1 MRRFKENTKM
11 NALPNTSTLTPEE
24 IQGKLDALVTE
35 VQSHAPSFLGRF
47 SQNKQQR
54 AFIRRFS
61 FQTSFND
68 PILSLFDAAGVACPH
83 KRNMVDAFTMAV
95 NYALDPAADYTVGQ
109 LAKALGLSG
118 KILTSDTPISE
129 KCKSRRLTVNNVLRI
144 LGKECTN
151 IGLQSAKAIG
161 YFSAANIIA
170 RKSITGACDDHA
182 YTYVSYGY
190 GETHQIKTA
199 FVQGEK
205 HPFKSGRETV
215 FSYDSLSSLAGAKRL
230 TPFELSA
237 DDEAKCGF
245 YLGITAKQIREYT
258 DDAIA
263 NKKHCKEELALLA
276 CLSGFT
282 SYVDEW
288 EELNVYAFEFL
299 ELTKALEAAKTA
311 QEQESNR
318 RLAEAMASV
327 FDSPSV
333 TTSDNAPE
341 AAKASAEGVTAD
353 KVLESAGAKESTE
366 AATTESAGA
375 NESAEKEPF
384 GFYFGIGGK
393 DAASVNAVLFP
404 DNKDAPKK
412 INIGEVVNKGI
423 SLGIDTLYGRITV
436 GELANLLG
444 IGGHIAESSDWLI
457 RTALDRKEKEEAVRK
472 ARGLDEKLPACQ
484 QVNACMDADHLC
496 TYLGK
501 TDGTLGADSAKG
513 LGYFAAA
520 YYLAQKTKHSF
531 AADRMYFYSNRK
543 SPIRT
548 GFVNGQTVFAVCSF
562 PYISCRESGTYQ
574 IAGEYR
580 NAGGE
585 LIHLNEEQQAK
596 WGFEWGITAEQ
607 LQDFTNKAPELKLI
621 VGEINGHIAGFPL
634 FDKTALNQ
642 LYCLNAFVQY
652 VAKWE
657 DRNREGFESP
667 EATSDAAAPTT
678 AEAVATAEP
687 AHEIEP
693 TESAGSTEAPA
704 ESAPEVKSAS
714 AEDSDA
720 PEADKSSATEAKECA
735 KPAPELAPAE
745 DAANESAG
753 APKIS
758 FMEHILFYTDHSGEM
773 YETLEAGCEEVPRFR
788 VDLLK
793 NVQMATILAKFP
805 ADDDLMLCELARA
818 LGIRD
823 EVPNYLNR
831 VYRSFIEL
839 YQKES
844 EDRRRSGLADTTPAN
859 AAVKF
864 TLTADTICRL
874 LGKAAGTLSTT
885 SAKAIGYFAATFLIT
900 QKCDS
905 NCAADHCYLY
915 SNFGQCVIKTGFVNG
930 QTVFNVSS
938 LPYFGEYGSF
948 FSALKRA
955 GLKPLHLTEEQI
967 AKCGFSFGVTADQL
981 MTFADKAP
989 KEKLAGVKLYSKGA
1003 TDCFT
1008 ILAAFADYVSEW
1020 EAQHRKG
1027 IEKINEWEA
1036 QHRKG
1041 IKAAGTKGND
1051 SADLGKTAEP
1061 KERAGTTEATQVE
1074 STESAKSAGTTA
1086 STSAEDTE
1094 SAGAAE
1100 QADDPAPL
1108 VAYFDQLLSES
1119 TEQSDGPEATDE
1131 QEALQDYFKGM
1142 LADDTVTGPS
1152 ESTGGALAP
1161 AGSAALTVPAIV
1173 PTLVPI
1179 VANRAAPSILR
1190 AVSLGLSPDAGANE
1204 EPEALEATPLETT
1217 GSDPLAPA
1225 CGKVTH
1231 LSFEYFGH
1239 RYQLDY
1245 SDKGWRWTF
1254 DDYKDQCGRG
1264 FCFKSNGMTLDEM
1277 LKIGLLSTDARYL
1290 GELVAY
1296 VENEHQINLGQFA
1309 CTDLEE
1315 ATRQYIWGPSFG
1327 AEDLP
1332 AAKLLGVKIYLPVY
1346 KSHGHMNLES
1356 RFEQADWQIDIAA
1369 YSVPLLCSAGFSKA
1383 NAAEFIKGWT
1393 NAILWRAEEEL
1404 DRAQTSAT
1412 AYDDDYTS
1420 DAGDFDDIPF

>member
-1 MRRFKENTKM
+1 M

-24 IQGKLDALVTE
+24 IQAKLDALVTE
-35 VQSHAPSFLGRF
+35 VQSHSPSFLGRF
-47 SQNKQQR
+47 SPNKQQR

-118 KILTSDTPISE
+118 KILTSATPISE

-258 DDAIA
+258 DNAIA
-263 NKKHCKEELALLA
+263 NKKHCKKELALLA

-282 SYVDEW
+282 SYIDEW
-288 EELNVYAFEFL
+288 EELNAYAFEFL
-299 ELTKALEAAKTA
+299 ELTKALEAAKA
-311 QEQESNR
+311 LES
-318 RLAEAMASV
+318 V
-327 FDSPSV
+327 
-333 TTSDNAPE
+333 
-341 AAKASAEGVTAD
+341 KASAEGVAAPEQAPAVETTD
-353 KVLESAGAKESTE
+353 KALESAGAKESHEAATVTAPAPKTE

-375 NESAEKEPF
+375 NESADEESF
-384 GFYFGIGGK
+384 GFYYGIGGK

-412 INIGEVVNKGI
+412 INIGEIVNKGI
-423 SLGIDTLYGRITV
+423 FLGMDTLYGRITV

-444 IGGHIAESSDWLI
+444 IGGHITESSDWLLG
-457 RTALDRKEKEEAVRK
+457 TARERAEKEKAVRK
-472 ARGLDEKLPACQ
+472 ARGLDEKLPACKR
-484 QVNACMDADHLC
+484 VNACMDADHLC

-520 YYLAQKTKHSF
+520 YYLAQKAKHSF

-562 PYISCRESGTYQ
+562 PYISCRESGAYQ

-667 EATSDAAAPTT
+667 NTTSDAAAPTT

-687 AHEIEP
+687 ANEIEP
-693 TESAGSTEAPA
+693 TEPAGSTEAPA
-704 ESAPEVKSAS
+704 ESAPAGKSAG
-714 AEDSDA
+714 AEDSTA
-720 PEADKSSATEAKECA
+720 PEADKASATEAPEAPEAKECA

-745 DAANESAG
+745 AAANESAG
-753 APKIS
+753 APKFS
-758 FMEHILFYTDHSGEM
+758 FMEHILFYTQHSGEM
-773 YETLEAGCEEVPRFR
+773 WESLKAGCEEVPRGA
-788 VDLLK
+788 DLEDIAFT
-793 NVQMATILAKFP
+793 ATVLAKFP
-805 ADDDLMLCELARA
+805 ADEDLKLWQMAEI

-839 YQKES
+839 YQAEEEERS
-844 EDRRRSGLADTTPAN
+844 RRGLADSTPAG

-874 LGKAAGTLSTT
+874 LGKDAGALSTT
-885 SAKAIGYFAATFLIT
+885 SAKAVGYFAAAFLIA
-900 QKCDS
+900 QRCDF

-915 SNFGQCVIKTGFVNG
+915 VNFNQCVIKTGFVNG

-938 LPYFGEYGSF
+938 LPYFGEYGTF
-948 FSALKRA
+948 FSALERA

-981 MTFADKAP
+981 MTFAAKAP

-1003 TDCFT
+1003 VNCFT

-1020 EAQHRKG
+1020 EAQHKKG
-1027 IEKINEWEA
+1027 IEEINEWEA
-1036 QHRKG
+1036 QQRIG
-1041 IKAAGTKGND
+1041 IKATGTTMAAPAESPKSVISD
-1051 SADLGKTAEP
+1051 DLGKTAEP
-1061 KERAGTTEATQVE
+1061 KESAGSAEATQVE
-1074 STESAKSAGTTA
+1074 STEAAGTTA
-1086 STSAEDTE
+1086 STSAESTKATE

-1100 QADDPAPL
+1100 QGADPAPL

-1119 TEQSDGPEATDE
+1119 TEPNDGPETTQE
-1131 QEALQDYFKGM
+1131 QALQDYFKGM
-1142 LADDTVTGPS
+1142 LADDTISGPS

-1161 AGSAALTVPAIV
+1161 AGSAALTVPATT

-1204 EPEALEATPLETT
+1204 EPEALEATPLEAT
-1217 GSDPLAPA
+1217 SSHPLAPA
-1225 CGKVTH
+1225 CGQVTR
-1231 LSFEYFGH
+1231 LSFKYYGH
-1239 RYQLDY
+1239 RYRLDY

-1264 FCFKSNGMTLDEM
+1264 FCFKADGMTLAEM
-1277 LKIGLLSTDARYL
+1277 LKSGLLGTDARYL

-1309 CTDLEE
+1309 CHDLEE
-1315 ATRQYIWGPSFG
+1315 ATRSYVWCRGFG
-1327 AEDLP
+1327 DEDLP
-1332 AAKLLGVKIYLPVY
+1332 AAKLLGVKIYLPIY
-1346 KSHGHMNLES
+1346 KSHGRMNLES
-1356 RFEQADWQIDIAA
+1356 RFEQADWQIDITA
-1369 YSVPLLCSAGFSKA
+1369 YSAPLLCSAGFSKA

-1412 AYDDDYTS
+1412 AYDDDYTT
-1420 DAGDFDDIPF
+1420 DAGDFNDIPF

>member
-35 VQSHAPSFLGRF
+35 VQYHAPSFLGRF

-129 KCKSRRLTVNNVLRI
+129 KCKSRCLAPNRVIRI
-144 LGKECTN
+144 LGKEWTN

-263 NKKHCKEELALLA
+263 NKKHCKEDLALLA

-318 RLAEAMASV
+318 RLAEAMAAV

-353 KVLESAGAKESTE
+353 KVLESAGAKESHE
-366 AATTESAGA
+366 ATSVTAPAPAPAPKAETATTESAGTNDGA
-375 NESAEKEPF
+375 DKEPF

-444 IGGHIAESSDWLI
+444 IGGHIAESSDWLMG
-457 RTALDRKEKEEAVRK
+457 TARDRKEKEEAVRK

-484 QVNACMDADHLC
+484 RVNACMDADHLC

-520 YYLAQKTKHSF
+520 YYLAQKAKHSF

-687 AHEIEP
+687 DNEIEP
-693 TESAGSTEAPA
+693 TESAGSTEAPT

-720 PEADKSSATEAKECA
+720 TEADKSSATEAKECA

-745 DAANESAG
+745 DAAN
-753 APKIS
+753 
-758 FMEHILFYTDHSGEM
+758 
-773 YETLEAGCEEVPRFR
+773 
-788 VDLLK
+788 
-793 NVQMATILAKFP
+793 
-805 ADDDLMLCELARA
+805 
-818 LGIRD
+818 
-823 EVPNYLNR
+823 
-831 VYRSFIEL
+831 
-839 YQKES
+839 
-844 EDRRRSGLADTTPAN
+844 
-859 AAVKF
+859 
-864 TLTADTICRL
+864 
-874 LGKAAGTLSTT
+874 
-885 SAKAIGYFAATFLIT
+885 
-900 QKCDS
+900 
-905 NCAADHCYLY
+905 
-915 SNFGQCVIKTGFVNG
+915 
-930 QTVFNVSS
+930 
-938 LPYFGEYGSF
+938 
-948 FSALKRA
+948 
-955 GLKPLHLTEEQI
+955 
-967 AKCGFSFGVTADQL
+967 
-981 MTFADKAP
+981 
-989 KEKLAGVKLYSKGA
+989 
-1003 TDCFT
+1003 
-1008 ILAAFADYVSEW
+1008 
-1020 EAQHRKG
+1020 
-1027 IEKINEWEA
+1027 
-1036 QHRKG
+1036 
-1041 IKAAGTKGND
+1041 
-1051 SADLGKTAEP
+1051 
-1061 KERAGTTEATQVE
+1061 
-1074 STESAKSAGTTA
+1074 
-1086 STSAEDTE
+1086 E

-1142 LADDTVTGPS
+1142 LADDTISGPS
-1152 ESTGGALAP
+1152 ESTGAALST
-1161 AGSAALTVPAIV
+1161 AGSTALTVPA
-1173 PTLVPI
+1173 TAPI
-1179 VANRAAPSILR
+1179 LFPETAIAVNRAAPNIFR
-1190 AVSLGLSPDAGANE
+1190 AVNAGLCTIAPKFSTDEP
-1204 EPEALEATPLETT
+1204 EPEALEATPLEAA
-1217 GSDPLAPA
+1217 GAGPLAPER
-1225 CGKVTH
+1225 GQIEH

-1245 SDKGWRWTF
+1245 SNEGWRWTF

-1264 FCFKSNGMTLDEM
+1264 FCFKSNGMTLAEM

-1332 AAKLLGVKIYLPVY
+1332 AAKLLGVKIYLPIY
-1346 KSHGHMNLES
+1346 KSNGRMNLES

-1404 DRAQTSAT
+1404 DRAQTSVT

>member
-129 KCKSRRLTVNNVLRI
+129 KCKSRRLTVNNVIRI
-144 LGKECTN
+144 LGKEWTN

-299 ELTKALEAAKTA
+299 ELTKALEAAKA
-311 QEQESNR
+311 LES
-318 RLAEAMASV
+318 V
-327 FDSPSV
+327 
-333 TTSDNAPE
+333 
-341 AAKASAEGVTAD
+341 KASAEGVAAPEPVPEVETTD
-353 KVLESAGAKESTE
+353 KALESAGAKESHE
-366 AATTESAGA
+366 ATSVTAPAPKAETATTESAGTNDGA
-375 NESAEKEPF
+375 DKEPF

-404 DNKDAPKK
+404 DDKDAPKK

-423 SLGIDTLYGRITV
+423 FLGMDALSGRITV

-444 IGGHIAESSDWLI
+444 IGGHIAESSDWLMG
-457 RTALDRKEKEEAVRK
+457 TARDRKEKEEAVRK

-678 AEAVATAEP
+678 AETVTTAEP

-693 TESAGSTEAPA
+693 TESAGSTEATA

-720 PEADKSSATEAKECA
+720 PEADKSSATEAKE
-735 KPAPELAPAE
+735 
-745 DAANESAG
+745 
-753 APKIS
+753 
-758 FMEHILFYTDHSGEM
+758 
-773 YETLEAGCEEVPRFR
+773 
-788 VDLLK
+788 
-793 NVQMATILAKFP
+793 
-805 ADDDLMLCELARA
+805 
-818 LGIRD
+818 
-823 EVPNYLNR
+823 
-831 VYRSFIEL
+831 
-839 YQKES
+839 
-844 EDRRRSGLADTTPAN
+844 
-859 AAVKF
+859 
-864 TLTADTICRL
+864 
-874 LGKAAGTLSTT
+874 
-885 SAKAIGYFAATFLIT
+885 
-900 QKCDS
+900 
-905 NCAADHCYLY
+905 
-915 SNFGQCVIKTGFVNG
+915 
-930 QTVFNVSS
+930 
-938 LPYFGEYGSF
+938 
-948 FSALKRA
+948 
-955 GLKPLHLTEEQI
+955 
-967 AKCGFSFGVTADQL
+967 
-981 MTFADKAP
+981 
-989 KEKLAGVKLYSKGA
+989 
-1003 TDCFT
+1003 
-1008 ILAAFADYVSEW
+1008 
-1020 EAQHRKG
+1020 
-1027 IEKINEWEA
+1027 
-1036 QHRKG
+1036 
-1041 IKAAGTKGND
+1041 
-1051 SADLGKTAEP
+1051 
-1061 KERAGTTEATQVE
+1061 RAGTAEATQVE
-1074 STESAKSAGTTA
+1074 STESAESAGTTA

-1119 TEQSDGPEATDE
+1119 TEQSDGPELTNE
-1131 QEALQDYFKGM
+1131 QALQDYFKGM
-1142 LADDTVTGPS
+1142 LADDTISGPS
-1152 ESTGGALAP
+1152 ESTGAALST
-1161 AGSAALTVPAIV
+1161 AGSTALTVPA
-1173 PTLVPI
+1173 TAPI
-1179 VANRAAPSILR
+1179 LFPETAIAVNRAAPNIFR
-1190 AVSLGLSPDAGANE
+1190 AVNAGLCTIAPKFSTDE
-1204 EPEALEATPLETT
+1204 SEPEALEATPLEAA
-1217 GSDPLAPA
+1217 GAGPLAPER
-1225 CGKVTH
+1225 GQIEH

-1245 SDKGWRWTF
+1245 SNEGWRWTF

-1264 FCFKSNGMTLDEM
+1264 FCFKSNGMTLAEM

-1332 AAKLLGVKIYLPVY
+1332 AAKLLGVKIYLPIY
-1346 KSHGHMNLES
+1346 KSHGRINLES

-1404 DRAQTSAT
+1404 SRT
-1412 AYDDDYTS
+1412 AGSSNEAPEPD
-1420 DAGDFDDIPF
+1420 DFDDIPF

>member
-1 MRRFKENTKM
+1 M

-129 KCKSRRLTVNNVLRI
+129 KCKSRCLAPNRVIRI
-144 LGKECTN
+144 LGKEWTN

-190 GETHQIKTA
+190 GDTYQIKTA

-263 NKKHCKEELALLA
+263 NKKHCKEDLALLA

-299 ELTKALEAAKTA
+299 ELNKALEAAKTA

-353 KVLESAGAKESTE
+353 KALESAGAKESHE
-366 AATTESAGA
+366 ATSVTAPAPKAETATTESAGTNDGA
-375 NESAEKEPF
+375 DKEPF

-501 TDGTLGADSAKG
+501 TDGTLSADSAKG

-520 YYLAQKTKHSF
+520 YYLAQKAKHSF

-678 AEAVATAEP
+678 AEAVDTAEP

-720 PEADKSSATEAKECA
+720 PEADKSSATEAKE
-735 KPAPELAPAE
+735 
-745 DAANESAG
+745 
-753 APKIS
+753 
-758 FMEHILFYTDHSGEM
+758 
-773 YETLEAGCEEVPRFR
+773 
-788 VDLLK
+788 
-793 NVQMATILAKFP
+793 
-805 ADDDLMLCELARA
+805 
-818 LGIRD
+818 
-823 EVPNYLNR
+823 
-831 VYRSFIEL
+831 
-839 YQKES
+839 
-844 EDRRRSGLADTTPAN
+844 
-859 AAVKF
+859 
-864 TLTADTICRL
+864 
-874 LGKAAGTLSTT
+874 
-885 SAKAIGYFAATFLIT
+885 
-900 QKCDS
+900 
-905 NCAADHCYLY
+905 
-915 SNFGQCVIKTGFVNG
+915 
-930 QTVFNVSS
+930 
-938 LPYFGEYGSF
+938 
-948 FSALKRA
+948 
-955 GLKPLHLTEEQI
+955 
-967 AKCGFSFGVTADQL
+967 
-981 MTFADKAP
+981 
-989 KEKLAGVKLYSKGA
+989 
-1003 TDCFT
+1003 
-1008 ILAAFADYVSEW
+1008 
-1020 EAQHRKG
+1020 
-1027 IEKINEWEA
+1027 
-1036 QHRKG
+1036 
-1041 IKAAGTKGND
+1041 
-1051 SADLGKTAEP
+1051 
-1061 KERAGTTEATQVE
+1061 RAGTAEATQVE
-1074 STESAKSAGTTA
+1074 STESAESAGTTA

-1100 QADDPAPL
+1100 QDDAPAPL

-1161 AGSAALTVPAIV
+1161 AGSAALTVPATV

-1179 VANRAAPSILR
+1179 VANRAAPSIFR

-1204 EPEALEATPLETT
+1204 EPEALEATPLEAA
-1217 GSDPLAPA
+1217 GAGPLAPER
-1225 CGKVTH
+1225 GQIEH

-1245 SDKGWRWTF
+1245 SNEGWRWTF

-1264 FCFKSNGMTLDEM
+1264 FCFKSNGMTLAEM

-1309 CTDLEE
+1309 CTDLED

-1332 AAKLLGVKIYLPVY
+1332 AAKLLGVKIYLPIY
-1346 KSHGHMNLES
+1346 KSHGRMNLES

>member
-1 MRRFKENTKM
+1 MTT
-11 NALPNTSTLTPEE
+11 LLNTSTLTPEE

-118 KILTSDTPISE
+118 KILSSDTPISE
-129 KCKSRRLTVNNVLRI
+129 KCKSRCLAPNRVIRI
-144 LGKECTN
+144 LGKEWTN

-282 SYVDEW
+282 SYIDEW

-299 ELTKALEAAKTA
+299 ELTKALEAAKA
-311 QEQESNR
+311 LES
-318 RLAEAMASV
+318 V
-327 FDSPSV
+327 
-333 TTSDNAPE
+333 
-341 AAKASAEGVTAD
+341 KASAEGVAAPEPVPEVETTD
-353 KVLESAGAKESTE
+353 KALESAGAKESHKATSVTAPDPKAE
-366 AATTESAGA
+366 TATTESTGTTDGA
-375 NESAEKEPF
+375 DKEPF

-423 SLGIDTLYGRITV
+423 FLGMDALSGRITV

-444 IGGHIAESSDWLI
+444 IGGHIAESSDWLMG
-457 RTALDRKEKEEAVRK
+457 TARDRKEKEEAVRK

-484 QVNACMDADHLC
+484 RVNACMDVDHLC

-520 YYLAQKTKHSF
+520 YYLAQKAKHSF

-678 AEAVATAEP
+678 AEDVDTAEP

-704 ESAPEVKSAS
+704 EAAPAVKSAG
-714 AEDSDA
+714 AEDSTA
-720 PEADKSSATEAKECA
+720 PETDKTSVTEV
-735 KPAPELAPAE
+735 
-745 DAANESAG
+745 
-753 APKIS
+753 
-758 FMEHILFYTDHSGEM
+758 T
-773 YETLEAGCEEVPRFR
+773 EV
-788 VDLLK
+788 
-793 NVQMATILAKFP
+793 T
-805 ADDDLMLCELARA
+805 
-818 LGIRD
+818 
-823 EVPNYLNR
+823 
-831 VYRSFIEL
+831 
-839 YQKES
+839 
-844 EDRRRSGLADTTPAN
+844 
-859 AAVKF
+859 
-864 TLTADTICRL
+864 
-874 LGKAAGTLSTT
+874 
-885 SAKAIGYFAATFLIT
+885 
-900 QKCDS
+900 
-905 NCAADHCYLY
+905 
-915 SNFGQCVIKTGFVNG
+915 
-930 QTVFNVSS
+930 
-938 LPYFGEYGSF
+938 
-948 FSALKRA
+948 
-955 GLKPLHLTEEQI
+955 
-967 AKCGFSFGVTADQL
+967 
-981 MTFADKAP
+981 
-989 KEKLAGVKLYSKGA
+989 
-1003 TDCFT
+1003 
-1008 ILAAFADYVSEW
+1008 
-1020 EAQHRKG
+1020 
-1027 IEKINEWEA
+1027 
-1036 QHRKG
+1036 
-1041 IKAAGTKGND
+1041 
-1051 SADLGKTAEP
+1051 
-1061 KERAGTTEATQVE
+1061 
-1074 STESAKSAGTTA
+1074 
-1086 STSAEDTE
+1086 
-1094 SAGAAE
+1094 GAAE

-1119 TEQSDGPEATDE
+1119 TEQSDGPELTNE
-1131 QEALQDYFKGM
+1131 QALQDYFKGM

-1161 AGSAALTVPAIV
+1161 AGSAALTVPATV

-1179 VANRAAPSILR
+1179 VANKAAPSILR
-1190 AVSLGLSPDAGANE
+1190 AVSLGMTPDAGAAESAGANE
-1204 EPEALEATPLETT
+1204 EPEALEATPLEAA
-1217 GSDPLAPA
+1217 GAGPLAPER
-1225 CGKVTH
+1225 GQIEH
-1231 LSFEYFGH
+1231 LSFEYYGH

-1264 FCFKSNGMTLDEM
+1264 FCFKSNGMTLAEM

-1346 KSHGHMNLES
+1346 KSNGRMNLES
-1356 RFEQADWQIDIAA
+1356 RFEQADWQIDITA

>member
-11 NALPNTSTLTPEE
+11 NARPNTSTLTPEE

-299 ELTKALEAAKTA
+299 ELTKALEAAKA
-311 QEQESNR
+311 
-318 RLAEAMASV
+318 
-327 FDSPSV
+327 
-333 TTSDNAPE
+333 
-341 AAKASAEGVTAD
+341 
-353 KVLESAGAKESTE
+353 LESAGAKESHE
-366 AATTESAGA
+366 ATSVTAPAPKAETATTESAGTNDGA
-375 NESAEKEPF
+375 DKEPF

-444 IGGHIAESSDWLI
+444 IGGHIAESSDWLMG
-457 RTALDRKEKEEAVRK
+457 TARDRKEKEEAVRK

-484 QVNACMDADHLC
+484 RVNACMDADHLC

-520 YYLAQKTKHSF
+520 YYLAQKAKHSF

-687 AHEIEP
+687 ANEIEP

-788 VDLLK
+788 VNLFK
-793 NVQMATILAKFP
+793 NVQMATVLAKFP
-805 ADDDLMLCELARA
+805 ADDDLTLCQLARA

-839 YQKES
+839 YQKER

-938 LPYFGEYGSF
+938 LPYFGEYDTF

-1051 SADLGKTAEP
+1051 SDDLGKTAEP
-1061 KERAGTTEATQVE
+1061 KERAGTAEATQVE
-1074 STESAKSAGTTA
+1074 STESAESAGTTA

-1108 VAYFDQLLSES
+1108 VAYFDQLLSEP

-1142 LADDTVTGPS
+1142 LADDTISGPS
-1152 ESTGGALAP
+1152 ESTGAAIAP
-1161 AGSAALTVPAIV
+1161 AGAPALTVPATV

-1179 VANRAAPSILR
+1179 VANKAAPSILR
-1190 AVSLGLSPDAGANE
+1190 AVSLGMTPDAGAAESAGANK
-1204 EPEALEATPLETT
+1204 EPEALEATPLEAA
-1217 GSDPLAPA
+1217 GAGPLAPER
-1225 CGKVTH
+1225 GQIEH

-1245 SDKGWRWTF
+1245 SNEGWRWTF

-1332 AAKLLGVKIYLPVY
+1332 AAKLLGVKIYLPIY
-1346 KSHGHMNLES
+1346 KSHGRMNLES
-1356 RFEQADWQIDIAA
+1356 RFEQADWQIDITA

-1393 NAILWRAEEEL
+1393 NAILWHAEEEL
-1404 DRAQTSAT
+1404 DRAPTSAT
-1412 AYDDDYTS
+1412 TDAPDEFDSSTIFDEPDDST
-1420 DAGDFDDIPF
+1420 DFDDIPF

>member
-129 KCKSRRLTVNNVLRI
+129 KCKSRCLAPNRVIRI
-144 LGKECTN
+144 LGKEWTN

-190 GETHQIKTA
+190 GDTYQIKTA

-299 ELTKALEAAKTA
+299 ELNKALEAAKTA

-353 KVLESAGAKESTE
+353 KALESAGAKESHE
-366 AATTESAGA
+366 ATSVTAPAPKAETATTESAGTNDGA
-375 NESAEKEPF
+375 DKEPF

-404 DNKDAPKK
+404 DNKDATKK

-501 TDGTLGADSAKG
+501 TDGTLSADSAKG

-520 YYLAQKTKHSF
+520 YYLAQKAKHSF

-678 AEAVATAEP
+678 AEAVDTAEP

-704 ESAPEVKSAS
+704 EAAPAVKSAG
-714 AEDSDA
+714 AEDSNA
-720 PEADKSSATEAKECA
+720 PESV
-735 KPAPELAPAE
+735 
-745 DAANESAG
+745 ESAG
-753 APKIS
+753 SIS
-758 FMEHILFYTDHSGEM
+758 
-773 YETLEAGCEEVPRFR
+773 A
-788 VDLLK
+788 
-793 NVQMATILAKFP
+793 
-805 ADDDLMLCELARA
+805 
-818 LGIRD
+818 
-823 EVPNYLNR
+823 
-831 VYRSFIEL
+831 
-839 YQKES
+839 
-844 EDRRRSGLADTTPAN
+844 
-859 AAVKF
+859 
-864 TLTADTICRL
+864 
-874 LGKAAGTLSTT
+874 
-885 SAKAIGYFAATFLIT
+885 
-900 QKCDS
+900 
-905 NCAADHCYLY
+905 
-915 SNFGQCVIKTGFVNG
+915 
-930 QTVFNVSS
+930 
-938 LPYFGEYGSF
+938 
-948 FSALKRA
+948 
-955 GLKPLHLTEEQI
+955 
-967 AKCGFSFGVTADQL
+967 
-981 MTFADKAP
+981 
-989 KEKLAGVKLYSKGA
+989 
-1003 TDCFT
+1003 
-1008 ILAAFADYVSEW
+1008 
-1020 EAQHRKG
+1020 
-1027 IEKINEWEA
+1027 
-1036 QHRKG
+1036 
-1041 IKAAGTKGND
+1041 
-1051 SADLGKTAEP
+1051 
-1061 KERAGTTEATQVE
+1061 E
-1074 STESAKSAGTTA
+1074 STKA
-1086 STSAEDTE
+1086 TE

-1100 QADDPAPL
+1100 QDDAPAPL

-1161 AGSAALTVPAIV
+1161 AGSAALTVPATV

-1179 VANRAAPSILR
+1179 VANRAAPSIFR

-1204 EPEALEATPLETT
+1204 EPEALEATPLEAA
-1217 GSDPLAPA
+1217 GAGPLAPER
-1225 CGKVTH
+1225 GQIEH

-1245 SDKGWRWTF
+1245 SNEGWRWTF

-1264 FCFKSNGMTLDEM
+1264 FCFKSNGMTLAEM

-1309 CTDLEE
+1309 CTDLED

-1332 AAKLLGVKIYLPVY
+1332 AAKLLGVKIYLPIY
-1346 KSHGHMNLES
+1346 KSNDRMNLES
-1356 RFEQADWQIDIAA
+1356 RFEQANWQIDIAA

>member
-1 MRRFKENTKM
+1 M

-129 KCKSRRLTVNNVLRI
+129 KCKSRRLTVNNVIRI
-144 LGKECTN
+144 LGKEWTN

-299 ELTKALEAAKTA
+299 ELTKALEAAKA
-311 QEQESNR
+311 LES
-318 RLAEAMASV
+318 V
-327 FDSPSV
+327 
-333 TTSDNAPE
+333 
-341 AAKASAEGVTAD
+341 KASAEGVAAPEPVPEVETTD
-353 KVLESAGAKESTE
+353 KALESAGAKESHE
-366 AATTESAGA
+366 ATSVTAPAPKAETATTESAGTNDGA
-375 NESAEKEPF
+375 DKEPF

-423 SLGIDTLYGRITV
+423 FLGMDALSGRITV

-444 IGGHIAESSDWLI
+444 IGGHIAESSDWLMG
-457 RTALDRKEKEEAVRK
+457 TARDRKEKEEAVRK
-472 ARGLDEKLPACQ
+472 ARGIDEKLPACQ
-484 QVNACMDADHLC
+484 RVNACMDADHLC

-704 ESAPEVKSAS
+704 ESPKS
-714 AEDSDA
+714 D
-720 PEADKSSATEAKECA
+720 
-735 KPAPELAPAE
+735 
-745 DAANESAG
+745 
-753 APKIS
+753 
-758 FMEHILFYTDHSGEM
+758 
-773 YETLEAGCEEVPRFR
+773 
-788 VDLLK
+788 
-793 NVQMATILAKFP
+793 
-805 ADDDLMLCELARA
+805 
-818 LGIRD
+818 
-823 EVPNYLNR
+823 
-831 VYRSFIEL
+831 
-839 YQKES
+839 
-844 EDRRRSGLADTTPAN
+844 
-859 AAVKF
+859 
-864 TLTADTICRL
+864 
-874 LGKAAGTLSTT
+874 
-885 SAKAIGYFAATFLIT
+885 
-900 QKCDS
+900 
-905 NCAADHCYLY
+905 
-915 SNFGQCVIKTGFVNG
+915 
-930 QTVFNVSS
+930 
-938 LPYFGEYGSF
+938 
-948 FSALKRA
+948 
-955 GLKPLHLTEEQI
+955 
-967 AKCGFSFGVTADQL
+967 
-981 MTFADKAP
+981 
-989 KEKLAGVKLYSKGA
+989 
-1003 TDCFT
+1003 
-1008 ILAAFADYVSEW
+1008 
-1020 EAQHRKG
+1020 
-1027 IEKINEWEA
+1027 
-1036 QHRKG
+1036 
-1041 IKAAGTKGND
+1041 
-1051 SADLGKTAEP
+1051 DLGKTAEP
-1061 KERAGTTEATQVE
+1061 KERAGTAEATQVE
-1074 STESAKSAGTTA
+1074 STESAESAGTTA

-1108 VAYFDQLLSES
+1108 VAYFDQLLSEP

-1142 LADDTVTGPS
+1142 LADDTISGPS
-1152 ESTGGALAP
+1152 ESTGAAIAP
-1161 AGSAALTVPAIV
+1161 AGAPALTVPATV

-1179 VANRAAPSILR
+1179 VANKAAPSILR
-1190 AVSLGLSPDAGANE
+1190 AVSLGMTPDAGAAESAGANE
-1204 EPEALEATPLETT
+1204 EPEALEATPLESAGT
-1217 GSDPLAPA
+1217 GPLAPA

-1231 LSFEYFGH
+1231 LSFEYYGH

-1245 SDKGWRWTF
+1245 SNKGWRWTF

-1264 FCFKSNGMTLDEM
+1264 FCFKSNGMTLAEM

-1315 ATRQYIWGPSFG
+1315 ATSQYIWGPSFG

-1332 AAKLLGVKIYLPVY
+1332 AAKLLGVKIYLPIY
-1346 KSHGHMNLES
+1346 KSHGRMNLES

>member
-1 MRRFKENTKM
+1 M

-61 FQTSFND
+61 FQTSFNA

-129 KCKSRRLTVNNVLRI
+129 KCKSRCLAPNRVIRI
-144 LGKECTN
+144 LGKEWTN

-182 YTYVSYGY
+182 YTYVSYGDGDNY
-190 GETHQIKTA
+190 QIKTA

-263 NKKHCKEELALLA
+263 NKKHCKEDLALLA

-299 ELTKALEAAKTA
+299 ELNKALEAAKTA

-366 AATTESAGA
+366 AATTESAGTNDGA
-375 NESAEKEPF
+375 DKEPF

-501 TDGTLGADSAKG
+501 TDGTLSADSAKG

-520 YYLAQKTKHSF
+520 YYLAQKAKHSF

-678 AEAVATAEP
+678 AEAVDTAEP
-687 AHEIEP
+687 ANEIEP

-704 ESAPEVKSAS
+704 EAAPAVKSAG
-714 AEDSDA
+714 AEDSNA
-720 PEADKSSATEAKECA
+720 PESV
-735 KPAPELAPAE
+735 
-745 DAANESAG
+745 ESAG
-753 APKIS
+753 SIS
-758 FMEHILFYTDHSGEM
+758 
-773 YETLEAGCEEVPRFR
+773 A
-788 VDLLK
+788 
-793 NVQMATILAKFP
+793 
-805 ADDDLMLCELARA
+805 
-818 LGIRD
+818 
-823 EVPNYLNR
+823 
-831 VYRSFIEL
+831 
-839 YQKES
+839 
-844 EDRRRSGLADTTPAN
+844 
-859 AAVKF
+859 
-864 TLTADTICRL
+864 
-874 LGKAAGTLSTT
+874 
-885 SAKAIGYFAATFLIT
+885 
-900 QKCDS
+900 
-905 NCAADHCYLY
+905 
-915 SNFGQCVIKTGFVNG
+915 
-930 QTVFNVSS
+930 
-938 LPYFGEYGSF
+938 
-948 FSALKRA
+948 
-955 GLKPLHLTEEQI
+955 
-967 AKCGFSFGVTADQL
+967 
-981 MTFADKAP
+981 
-989 KEKLAGVKLYSKGA
+989 
-1003 TDCFT
+1003 
-1008 ILAAFADYVSEW
+1008 
-1020 EAQHRKG
+1020 
-1027 IEKINEWEA
+1027 
-1036 QHRKG
+1036 
-1041 IKAAGTKGND
+1041 
-1051 SADLGKTAEP
+1051 
-1061 KERAGTTEATQVE
+1061 E
-1074 STESAKSAGTTA
+1074 STKA
-1086 STSAEDTE
+1086 TE

-1100 QADDPAPL
+1100 QDDAPAPL

-1161 AGSAALTVPAIV
+1161 AGSAALTVPATV

-1204 EPEALEATPLETT
+1204 EPEALEATPLEAA
-1217 GSDPLAPA
+1217 GAGPLAPER
-1225 CGKVTH
+1225 GQIEH

-1245 SDKGWRWTF
+1245 SNEGWRWTF

-1264 FCFKSNGMTLDEM
+1264 FCFKSNGMTLAEM

-1309 CTDLEE
+1309 CTDLED
-1315 ATRQYIWGPSFG
+1315 ATRQYIWGASFG

-1332 AAKLLGVKIYLPVY
+1332 AAKLLGVKIYLPIY
-1346 KSHGHMNLES
+1346 KSNDRMNLES
-1356 RFEQADWQIDIAA
+1356 RFEQANWQIDIAA